1 MVTNATY
8 RNRRQIT
15 LLVFLI
21 MLVFATGC
29 QSPIEVTYSCEGTVS
44 GATVWYTGREGT
56 IQEEIILPWQ
66 QTVYLSEKSNVPELK
81 VEIPDEQKE
90 INCNI
95 HTEGDTGSSAAVGPE
110 IVVKGA
116 SSGE

>member
-1 MVTNATY
+1 MKDAAY
-8 RNRRQIT
+8 RNIRQVM

-44 GATVWYTGREGT
+44 AATVWYTGLEGT
-56 IQEEIILPWQ
+56 IQEEIVLPWQ
-66 QTVYLSEKSNVPELK
+66 QTVYLPQKSVVPELK

-95 HTEGDTGSSAAVGPE
+95 HVEGDTGSSSVAGPE